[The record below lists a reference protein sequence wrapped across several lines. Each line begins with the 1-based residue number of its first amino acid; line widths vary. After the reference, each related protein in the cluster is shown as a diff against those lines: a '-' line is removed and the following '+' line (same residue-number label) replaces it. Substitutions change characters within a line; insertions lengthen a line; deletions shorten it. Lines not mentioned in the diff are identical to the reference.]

1 MPKKN
6 FSKSGVWSK
15 VSEESA
21 LIFEEPE
28 FPFNTV
34 WDRWKEAPVPKT
46 SSIHSAFSIELR
58 LVTDTDRQT
67 DTGPQLVP
75 ALAWR
80 RAAKKQR
87 TSRIG

>member
-67 DTGPQLVP
+67 D
-75 ALAWR
+75 R
-80 RAAKKQR
+80 HRATASTR
-87 TSRIG
+87 AGIASRG